1 MQHVPTD
8 CCLSDFHAC
17 QLGFEIHF
25 IRAPHTAGRGQGR
38 ALLPPAPPPLV
49 TGKCAAGRCAAW
61 GGQSEGA
68 MRTARASNGFSA
80 SPPRVIARE
89 HCP

>member
-61 GGQSEGA
+61 GGAERRGNEDC
-68 MRTARASNGFSA
+68 ASSGFSA
-80 SPPRVIARE
+80 SPP
-89 HCP
+89 PG

>member
-61 GGQSEGA
+61 GGGQSEGV
-68 MRTARASNGFSA
+68 MRTARAAVSRRRRRPGS
-80 SPPRVIARE
+80 E